1 MLLHDFKDDPVTM
14 TAHYAAGGDN
24 FVVHGAKRD
33 TTRYQFAASVE
44 MDLQD
49 NLTLSF
55 NYSHD
60 WMDSFKVDGFIAR
73 LRYVF

>member
-1 MLLHDFKDDPVTM
+1 MWKLFKDNS
-14 TAHYAAGGDN
+14 YAAGGDS

-49 NLTLSF
+49 DLSPSF
-55 NYSHD
+55 NYSHN

-73 LRYVF
+73 LRYEF